1 MACSIVTL
9 QIQAVSACW
18 TIGIMVPDGD
28 ELETEIPENQIVTR
42 KMAES
47 DEELHVVTSV
57 GQVPL
62 GNDGELI
69 AKNVQ

>member
-1 MACSIVTL
+1 
-9 QIQAVSACW
+9 
-18 TIGIMVPDGD
+18 MVPDGD